1 MDKKRFGQKLAQ
13 WRAIEH
19 ENATRRAIDLGII
32 IPDEIEYVHHGEGV
46 TVGDEPVPDLCRIK
60 AVVSVKGFRCG
71 ACNADIPPGE
81 LYAFVKART
90 GGQWTETRLCGK
102 CGMARVTLENSK
114 K

>member
-1 MDKKRFGQKLAQ
+1 MNKKEFGRKLASA
-13 WRAIEH
+13 RVVEH

-32 IPDEIEYVHHGEGV
+32 IPDEIEYLR
-46 TVGDEPVPDLCRIK
+46 GDEGGDLCRIK

-71 ACNADIPPGE
+71 GCNAEIPPGE

-90 GGQWTETRLCGK
+90 SGQWTETRLCGK
-102 CGMARVTLENSK
+102 CGMARVTLENGK

>member
-13 WRAIEH
+13 GRAIEH

-32 IPDEIEYVHHGEGV
+32 IPDEVEYLRGEGD
-46 TVGDEPVPDLCRIK
+46 GADLCRIK

-71 ACNADIPPGE
+71 GCNADIPPGE

-90 GGQWTETRLCGK
+90 GGQWSETRLCGK
-102 CGMARVTLENSK
+102 CGMARVTLENGK